1 MESSVSPKD
10 ETWFLRVCHHISNA
24 VYVTFEISYLTL
36 IFKTKT
42 IEKVVLSKWNCVW
55 QLTFTLSVK
64 YCLYCTLTVTNMA
77 MMRKPSCS
85 LLYLKQSEPVCHTQ
99 KWITVS
105 PLRTMHPIY
114 RTGVPLPSRC
124 CILYIFFQQM

>member
-1 MESSVSPKD
+1 MDTSVSPKD